1 MHRIKQLLKWH
12 DPVYRIISK
21 TIDGEIIYLIQKRTG
36 ICWEYVKDSMTLGY
50 DKRTVEYEAF
60 YKNLSDAESRVHT
73 EIDNDV
79 RNKIITK
86 VAKVYYA
93 DEQSVQDTHKLN
105 KIINE

>member
-1 MHRIKQLLKWH
+1 MRRIKQLLKWH

-36 ICWEYVKDSMTLGY
+36 ICWEYVKDNMTLGY

-60 YKNLSDAESRVHT
+60 YRDLGDAENRVCV

-93 DEQSVQDTHKLN
+93 DEQPTSTTPELN

>member
-60 YKNLSDAESRVHT
+60 YRDLIDAESRVHT
-73 EIDNDV
+73 EIDNDA

-93 DEQSVQDTHKLN
+93 DEQPAHDIHELN